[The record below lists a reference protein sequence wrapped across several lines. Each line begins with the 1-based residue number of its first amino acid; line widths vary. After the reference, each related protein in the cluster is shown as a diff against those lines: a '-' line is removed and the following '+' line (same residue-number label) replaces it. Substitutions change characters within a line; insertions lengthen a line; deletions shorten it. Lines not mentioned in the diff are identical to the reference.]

1 MFHFLYVYPISL
13 SIHGEVISLI
23 ITGKSKINKRISNE
37 YRKKHQNIYHD
48 DLSTSPEGTMEYC

>member
-23 ITGKSKINKRISNE
+23 ITAKSKINKRISNE
-37 YRKKHQNIYHD
+37 YHKQHQNICHD
-48 DLSTSPEGTMEYC
+48 LRTSPEGTMEYC